1 MENNHE
7 VHSETKSENANE
19 DLLMEGSENKSSGD
33 SNQEEEELSFQ
44 EIFENSIK
52 DLKQGE
58 VIPGEVIQTITDYV
72 VFYPRQ
78 PIL

>member
-52 DLKQGE
+52 DLK
-58 VIPGEVIQTITDYV
+58 
-72 VFYPRQ
+72 
-78 PIL
+78 